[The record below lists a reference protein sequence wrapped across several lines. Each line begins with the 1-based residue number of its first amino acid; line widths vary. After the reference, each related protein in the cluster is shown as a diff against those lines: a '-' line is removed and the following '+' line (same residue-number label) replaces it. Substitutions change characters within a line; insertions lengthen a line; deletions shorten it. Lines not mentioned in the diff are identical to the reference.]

1 MPMRACMRL
10 HACTPSGACE
20 PSRQPAYPA
29 LATQPTHPQSH
40 LPPQPPPH
48 PTPPTPAQDT
58 DAFCRGTLCAPE
70 VADYCNA
77 TFLCWGGDLR
87 HSDAFRL
94 SASLRAAA
102 YPYVALLAFSG
113 TRWGPARMWR
123 VKGCVCL
130 QLLPLHRAAGI
141 LGRQVGD

>member
-1 MPMRACMRL
+1 MRL
-10 HACTPSGACE
+10 YACTPSGACE

-29 LATQPTHPQSH
+29 LATQPTHPPAIPLASSPSR
-40 LPPQPPPH
+40 PPL
-48 PTPPTPAQDT
+48 QDT

-113 TRWGPARMWR
+113 TRWGPARMWQ
-123 VKGCVCL
+123 VKGRVCL
-130 QLLPLHRAAGI
+130 QLLPLRRAAGI